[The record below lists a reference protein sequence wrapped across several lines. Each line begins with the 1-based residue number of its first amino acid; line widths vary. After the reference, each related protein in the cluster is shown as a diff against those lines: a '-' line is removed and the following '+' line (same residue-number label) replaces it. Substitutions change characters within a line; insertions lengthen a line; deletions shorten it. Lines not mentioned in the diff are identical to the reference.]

1 MITDHQPRMLHAMIR
16 VRDLPRMLAFYC
28 EVLGMREIRRIEM
41 PELRRTLVFAGY
53 GGHPSE
59 AQVEF
64 WHDWDDAG
72 TAPTGGNATAAHES
86 HLGIGV
92 RDIHGCVREL
102 AARGVRITREPAPI
116 RTGGRVIAM
125 LEDPEGH
132 EVELLAAD

>member
-1 MITDHQPRMLHAMIR
+1 MIETHAPRMLHTMLR
-16 VRDLPRMLAFYC
+16 VRDLPKMLAFYC

-53 GGHPSE
+53 GSHPAE
-59 AQVEF
+59 AQIEF
-64 WHDWDDAG
+64 WHDWDEAG
-72 TAPTGGNATAAHES
+72 SAPPAGHGAHET

-92 RDIHGCVREL
+92 RDIHGCVRAL

-116 RTGGRVIAM
+116 RAGGRVIAL

>member
-1 MITDHQPRMLHAMIR
+1 MIDNHAPRLLHAMLR

-53 GGHPSE
+53 GSNPAE

-64 WHDWDDAG
+64 WHDWDQAG
-72 TAPTGGNATAAHES
+72 SAAPAARDGHET

-92 RDIHGCVREL
+92 RDIHGCVRAL

-116 RTGGRVIAM
+116 RAGGRVIAM

>member
-1 MITDHQPRMLHAMIR
+1 MIANHAPRLLHAMIR

-28 EVLGMREIRRIEM
+28 EVLGMRELRRIEM

-53 GGHPSE
+53 GADPAA

-64 WHDWDDAG
+64 WHDWDDAS
-72 TAPTGGNATAAHES
+72 APPGHAAPES

-92 RDIHGCVREL
+92 RDIHGCVRAL
-102 AARGVRITREPAPI
+102 AAHGVKVTREPAPI

-125 LEDPEGH
+125 IEDPEGH